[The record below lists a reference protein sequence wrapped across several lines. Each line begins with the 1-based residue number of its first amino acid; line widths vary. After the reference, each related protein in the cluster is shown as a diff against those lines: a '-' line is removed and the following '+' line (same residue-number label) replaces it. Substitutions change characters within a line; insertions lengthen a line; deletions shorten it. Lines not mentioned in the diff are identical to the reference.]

1 MASKDILTLRCFA
14 DYCISVNVYPNPS
27 EGNINITSLDNMKTI
42 NVFNMAGQ
50 LVDSY
55 AVAGDRTFALQIPV
69 AGFYNVQVITDNG
82 AAAYKKIV
90 VSNN

>member
-1 MASKDILTLRCFA
+1 
-14 DYCISVNVYPNPS
+14 
-27 EGNINITSLDNMKTI
+27 
-42 NVFNMAGQ
+42 MAGQ